1 MCASRPVYWLGSLDR
16 CQTCRQDFNGVMY
29 DAAIARFGGQWANIC
44 QECFDAHV
52 CRLGLGRGQ
61 KYEQQD
67 DGKWLKVGG

>member
-1 MCASRPVYWLGSLDR
+1 
-16 CQTCRQDFNGVMY
+16 MY